1 MTGLV
6 ERAKFPQ
13 PINLDAVERDWENR
27 GYSCHRFEDP
37 PGQVWRDFVHATN
50 EVVTVAEGRLKITI
64 EGEVFVADVGDE
76 VFIPRDAPHTVANAA
91 AGRTVWFFG
100 YD

>member
-1 MTGLV
+1 MSGRV
-6 ERAKFPQ
+6 ERAKFPD
-13 PINLDAVERDWENR
+13 PLDFTSVEQDWRQR

-50 EVVTVAEGRLKITI
+50 EVVTVAQGRLEVEID
-64 EGEVFVADVGDE
+64 GEVFLADPGDE
-76 VFIPRDAPHTVANAA
+76 VFIPRNAIHTVANAA
-91 AGRTVWFFG
+91 EGRTTWLFG